1 MQLKN
6 QYYYFKSVI
15 SPEDCRHIIDLGLKT
30 IEFEKSQ
37 GRSVSAITGG
47 DRQKDA
53 MPNAIPQGEFS
64 ASQLKEQG
72 IDTPTYV
79 RDSDV
84 AWLGDQW
91 IYDLIYPLISEA
103 NEKAGWKWQWDCS
116 EKFQFTVYK
125 PNGFYSWHKDGPSD
139 HYGVYKRYIH
149 GITQKPLRPGGLLPD
164 QYTDAEYM
172 IGKVRKIS
180 MTLNLN
186 EPGDY
191 DGGNLMFDY
200 GKHIENGEQ
209 FYECT
214 EIRPQGS
221 VIVFPSFVDHCVT
234 PISRGTRYS
243 LVLWCLGDP
252 FK

>member
-15 SPEDCRHIIDLGLKT
+15 PPETCRRIIQMGLKY
-30 IEFEKSQ
+30 IENEKAQ
-37 GRSVSAITGG
+37 GRSVAAYTGG

-53 MPNAIPQGEFS
+53 MPGAMPQGELS
-64 ASQLKEQG
+64 AAELKAQG
-72 IDTPTYV
+72 IVAPTYV

-84 AWLGDQW
+84 AWLDEQW
-91 IYDLIYPLISEA
+91 LYDLIFPLIREA
-103 NEKAGWKWQWDCS
+103 NMKAGWQWEWDS
-116 EKFQFTVYK
+116 AEKFQFTVYQ

-139 HYGVYKRYIH
+139 NFGVYKRYIH
-149 GITQKPLRPGGLLPD
+149 GITQTPLKENGMFPD
-164 QYTDAEYM
+164 QYTQDENI

-180 MTLNLN
+180 MTINLN

-191 DGGNLMFDY
+191 DGGNLKFDY

-209 FYECT
+209 FYECE

-234 PISRGTRYS
+234 PVTRGTRYS
-243 LVLWCLGDP
+243 LVLWCLGKP